1 MSKEDLNLP
10 KTSFSMKA
18 NLPHKEPGIVEFWD
32 KINLYKQ
39 LREQSKGKEKF
50 ILHDGPPYANGNIH
64 MGTALNKILKDVV
77 TRFHQMNGKDSNYV
91 PGWDCHGL
99 PIEWKIEEQY
109 KKDKKN
115 KDEVP
120 ISEFRKECREF
131 ANKWIDVQKK
141 EFKRLGVIGDWE
153 NYYSTMSFDAEAS
166 IVRELGKF
174 LLEGSLYKGFK
185 PVLWSTVEKTA
196 LADAEVEYKDHT
208 SNTIYVGFKVESSK
222 IKILNDSQIIIWT
235 TTPWTI
241 PANRALAYNKN
252 LDYTVIEINDSSSNF
267 NNQKIVVASKL
278 LDTIIKGCELKKY
291 KKIDSFKGEDFK
303 ETICS
308 HPFKDLGYEYQV
320 PMLDAQFVT
329 LEQGTGIVHC
339 APSHGPDDFNLCLKH
354 GIKSV
359 DTIDDNG
366 RYTKHI
372 PKFEGIHV
380 FKADEIIIEKLKECK
395 KLLSNG
401 KLTHSYPH
409 SWRSKAPLIHR
420 ATPQWFISME
430 SHKLRN
436 IALKA
441 IDETKF
447 YPRRGKTRI
456 RSMIETRPDWCVSRQ
471 RVWGVPLPIFI
482 SKKTGEPLK
491 DLEVIENIAKIY
503 EKEGSDCW
511 FSDNPQR
518 FLGKKYNKEDFIK
531 SNDIVEVWFDSGS
544 THTFVL
550 EKRKDLKWPASMYLE
565 GSDQHRG
572 WFHSSLL
579 ESCGTRKRAPYESVL
594 SHGFVVDGKGLKM
607 SKSTGNVISPNDIL
621 QKYGADILR
630 VWVSASDYAEDL
642 RIDFNILDQHAE
654 SYRKIRNTFRFLLG
668 NLQDKKTD
676 LDFTNLDISNWPEL
690 EIYMLHQIYEL
701 DKKIK
706 NYFKEYSFHKLYK
719 ELLQFCSQDLSAF
732 YFDIRKD
739 ALYCEPVNSK
749 IRKASIKFL
758 NITLDILLR
767 WFAPIIS
774 FTTEEIYK
782 IIYNNEKSI
791 HLENFSTIPEKWLN
805 KNLGNKWNQLKL
817 VRQVCNVAIE
827 VKRTNK
833 ELGSSLEADLE
844 IFLDKKYLDLVKN
857 IDLSEFCITSK
868 AKAQIL
874 NGQKDLELF
883 KLENIQGI
891 GVLVKKAVGNKCPRC
906 WKIFEE
912 SCNRC
917 KNAKIT

>member
-18 NLPHKEPGIVEFWD
+18 NLPHKEPSIVEFWD

-447 YPRRGKTRI
+447 YPRRGKIRI

-621 QKYGADILR
+621 HKYGADILR
-630 VWVSASDYAEDL
+630 VWASASDYAEDL

-805 KNLGNKWNQLKL
+805 KSLGNKWNQLKL

>member
-10 KTSFSMKA
+10 KTSFPMKA

-50 ILHDGPPYANGNIH
+50 ILHDGPPYANGYIH

-366 RYTKHI
+366 RYTKYI
-372 PKFEGIHV
+372 PKFEGIHI

-409 SWRSKAPLIHR
+409 SWRSKAPLVHR

-447 YPRRGKTRI
+447 YPRRGKIRI

-471 RVWGVPLPIFI
+471 RVWGVPLPIFV

-630 VWVSASDYAEDL
+630 VWASASDYTEDL

>member
-10 KTSFSMKA
+10 KTSFPMKA
-18 NLPHKEPGIVEFWD
+18 NLPHKEPSIVEFWD

-50 ILHDGPPYANGNIH
+50 ILHDGPPYANGYIH

-291 KKIDSFKGEDFK
+291 KKINSFKGEDFK

-366 RYTKHI
+366 RYTKYI

-409 SWRSKAPLIHR
+409 SWRSKAPLVHR

-447 YPRRGKTRI
+447 YPRRGKIRI

-749 IRKASIKFL
+749 TRKASIKFL

-805 KNLGNKWNQLKL
+805 KSLGNKWNQLKL

>member
-1 MSKEDLNLP
+1 MSKENLNLP

-50 ILHDGPPYANGNIH
+50 ILHDGPPYANGYIH

-366 RYTKHI
+366 RYTKYI

-409 SWRSKAPLIHR
+409 SWRSKAPLVHR

-430 SHKLRN
+430 SHNLRN

-447 YPRRGKTRI
+447 YPRRGKIRI

-621 QKYGADILR
+621 HKYGADILR
-630 VWVSASDYAEDL
+630 VWASASDYAEDL

>member
-1 MSKEDLNLP
+1 MSKENLNLP

-18 NLPHKEPGIVEFWD
+18 NLPHKEPSIVEFWD

-50 ILHDGPPYANGNIH
+50 ILHDGPPYANGYIH

-366 RYTKHI
+366 RYTKYI

-409 SWRSKAPLIHR
+409 SWRSKAPLVHR

-447 YPRRGKTRI
+447 YPRRGKIRI

-621 QKYGADILR
+621 HKYGADILR
-630 VWVSASDYAEDL
+630 VWASASDYTEDL

-805 KNLGNKWNQLKL
+805 KSLGNKWNQLKL

>member
-10 KTSFSMKA
+10 KTSFPMKA

-50 ILHDGPPYANGNIH
+50 ILHDGPPYANGYIH

-308 HPFKDLGYEYQV
+308 HPFKDLGYEHQV

-409 SWRSKAPLIHR
+409 SWRSKAPLVHR

-447 YPRRGKTRI
+447 YPRRGKIRI

-630 VWVSASDYAEDL
+630 IWASASDYTEDL
-642 RIDFNILDQHAE
+642 RVDFNILDQHAE

-676 LDFTNLDISNWPEL
+676 LDFPNLDISNWPEL

-749 IRKASIKFL
+749 IRKASIEFL

>member
-50 ILHDGPPYANGNIH
+50 ILHDGPPYANGYIH

-339 APSHGPDDFNLCLKH
+339 APSHGPDDFNLCLEH

-366 RYTKHI
+366 RYTKYI
-372 PKFEGIHV
+372 PKFEGIHI

-409 SWRSKAPLIHR
+409 SWRSKAPLVHR

-447 YPRRGKTRI
+447 YPRRGKIRI

-749 IRKASIKFL
+749 IRKASIKFI

>member
-1 MSKEDLNLP
+1 MSKENLNLP

-18 NLPHKEPGIVEFWD
+18 NLPQKEPSIVEFWD

-50 ILHDGPPYANGNIH
+50 ILHDGPPYANGYIH

-366 RYTKHI
+366 RYTKYI

-409 SWRSKAPLIHR
+409 SWRSKAPLVHR

-447 YPRRGKTRI
+447 YPRRGKIRI

-621 QKYGADILR
+621 HKYGADILR
-630 VWVSASDYAEDL
+630 VWASASDYAEDL

-805 KNLGNKWNQLKL
+805 KSLGNKWNQLKL

>member
-18 NLPHKEPGIVEFWD
+18 NLPHKEPSIVEFWD

-50 ILHDGPPYANGNIH
+50 ILHDGPPYANGYIH

-291 KKIDSFKGEDFK
+291 KKINSFKGEDFK

-366 RYTKHI
+366 RYTKYI
-372 PKFEGIHV
+372 PKFEGIHI

-409 SWRSKAPLIHR
+409 SWRSKAPLVHR

-447 YPRRGKTRI
+447 YPRKGKIRI
-456 RSMIETRPDWCVSRQ
+456 RSMIEARPDWCVSRQ

-621 QKYGADILR
+621 HKYGADILR
-630 VWVSASDYAEDL
+630 VWASASDYAEDL
-642 RIDFNILDQHAE
+642 IIDFNILDQHAE

>member
-1 MSKEDLNLP
+1 MSKENLNLP

-18 NLPHKEPGIVEFWD
+18 NLPQKEPSIVEFWD

-50 ILHDGPPYANGNIH
+50 ILHDGPPYANGYIH

-141 EFKRLGVIGDWE
+141 EFKRLGVVGDWE

-278 LDTIIKGCELKKY
+278 LDAIIKGCELKKY

-366 RYTKHI
+366 RYTKYI

-409 SWRSKAPLIHR
+409 SWRSKAPLVHR

-441 IDETKF
+441 IDETQF
-447 YPRRGKTRI
+447 YPRRGKIRI

-739 ALYCEPVNSK
+739 ALYCEPENSK
-749 IRKASIKFL
+749 IRKASIEFL

-791 HLENFSTIPEKWLN
+791 HLENFSTIPEKWSN
-805 KNLGNKWNQLKL
+805 KSLGNKWNQLKL

>member
-18 NLPHKEPGIVEFWD
+18 NLPHKEPSIVEFWD

-50 ILHDGPPYANGNIH
+50 ILHDGPPYANGYIH

-409 SWRSKAPLIHR
+409 SWRSKAPLVHR

-441 IDETKF
+441 IDETQF
-447 YPRRGKTRI
+447 YPRRGKIRI

-621 QKYGADILR
+621 HKYGADILR
-630 VWVSASDYAEDL
+630 VWASASDYAEDL

-805 KNLGNKWNQLKL
+805 KSLGNKWNQLKL

-917 KNAKIT
+917 KNVKIT

>member
-50 ILHDGPPYANGNIH
+50 ILHDGPPYANGYIH

-366 RYTKHI
+366 RYTKYI

-409 SWRSKAPLIHR
+409 SWRSKAPLVHR

-447 YPRRGKTRI
+447 YPRRGKIRI

-630 VWVSASDYAEDL
+630 VWASASDYTEDL

-805 KNLGNKWNQLKL
+805 KSLGNKWNQLKL

>member
-291 KKIDSFKGEDFK
+291 KKINSFKGEDFK

-366 RYTKHI
+366 RYTKYI

-447 YPRRGKTRI
+447 YPRRGKIRI

-676 LDFTNLDISNWPEL
+676 LDFPNLDISNWPEL

-817 VRQVCNVAIE
+817 IRQVCNVAIE